1 MSTRARSTPIWVPA
15 LGEAPIIYL
24 LFLVFTG
31 TALVA
36 AAALQGKQSLL
47 VAYVLAGVV
56 AGPQGFDLI
65 PASVNVR
72 DVGQVGIVF
81 LLFLL
86 GLNLHP
92 QKLARLFGPAT
103 RVTLLGS
110 LMVLA
115 AAGGFMLGLG
125 YDSREAL
132 FVGLAMGFSS
142 TIIGLKLLP
151 TTALHHRHLGEV
163 IISILLLQ
171 DVVAI
176 LMLLGVQA
184 LAQGG
189 DGWLMMLLPVVAL
202 PLLAG
207 VCWSLG
213 RFVLIP
219 LLMRF
224 DTIAEYVFL
233 ATLGWCLGIAILAH
247 AIGLSHEM
255 GAFVAGVTLAANRVA
270 TFIAESLKPLRDF
283 FLILFFFALGADFPL
298 REIGDVVLPGIGLA
312 AVVMAVKIVGYK
324 LLLER
329 NGETPRMAREV
340 GVRLGQAS
348 EFTLL
353 IVVLALTEGVVAE
366 PVAHL
371 IQTATLFTFIA
382 SSYIVMNRYPTPIA
396 VNERLRQD

>member
-1 MSTRARSTPIWVPA
+1 V
-15 LGEAPIIYL
+15 GEAPIVFV

-36 AAALQGKQSLL
+36 AGALQSRQSLL

-56 AGPQGFDLI
+56 AGPAILDLI
-65 PASVNVR
+65 PPSVNVR
-72 DVGQVGIVF
+72 DVGQVGIIF

-92 QKLARLFGPAT
+92 QKLARLFGPAA
-103 RVTLLGS
+103 RVTLLGA
-110 LMVLA
+110 LLVLVTV
-115 AAGGFMLGLG
+115 GSYMLAVG
-125 YDSREAL
+125 YSTNEAL
-132 FVGLAMGFSS
+132 FAGLALGFSS

-151 TTALHHRHLGEV
+151 TTALHHRHLGEI
-163 IISILLLQ
+163 IISVLLLQ
-171 DVVAI
+171 DMMAI
-176 LMLLGVQA
+176 LLLLGIQA

-189 DGWLMMLLPVVAL
+189 EGWVRMLM
-202 PLLAG
+202 PLLALPALALA
-207 VCWSLG
+207 CWALS
-213 RFVLIP
+213 RYVLIP

-224 DTIAEYVFL
+224 DTIAEYLFL
-233 ATLGWCLGIAILAH
+233 ATLGWCLGIAELAH
-247 AIGLSHEM
+247 ALNLSHEM

-283 FLILFFFALGADFPL
+283 FLILFFFALGAEFP
-298 REIGDVVLPGIGLA
+298 IADIAGVVIPAIGLA
-312 AVVMAVKIVGYK
+312 AVVMAAKIWGYGK
-324 LLLER
+324 LLVR
-329 NGETPRMAREV
+329 NGEKPKLAREV

-353 IVVLALTEGVVAE
+353 VVVLALTEQVISE
-366 PVAHL
+366 QLAHL
-371 IQTATLFTFIA
+371 IQAATLFTFIA

>member
-1 MSTRARSTPIWVPA
+1 M
-15 LGEAPIIYL
+15 GEAPIVFV

-36 AAALQGKQSLL
+36 AGALQSRQSLL

-56 AGPQGFDLI
+56 AGPAVLDLI
-65 PASVNVR
+65 PPSVNVR
-72 DVGQVGIVF
+72 DVGQVGIIF

-92 QKLARLFGPAT
+92 QKLARLFGPAA
-103 RVTLLGS
+103 RVTLLGA
-110 LMVLA
+110 LLVLVTV
-115 AAGGFMLGLG
+115 GSYMLAVG
-125 YDSREAL
+125 YSINEAL
-132 FVGLAMGFSS
+132 FAGLALGFSS

-151 TTALHHRHLGEV
+151 TTALHHRHLGEI
-163 IISILLLQ
+163 IISVLLLQ
-171 DVVAI
+171 DMMAI
-176 LMLLGVQA
+176 LLLLGIQA

-189 DGWLMMLLPVVAL
+189 EGWVRMLM
-202 PLLAG
+202 PLLALPALALA
-207 VCWSLG
+207 CWALS
-213 RFVLIP
+213 RYVLIP

-224 DTIAEYVFL
+224 DTIAEYLFL
-233 ATLGWCLGIAILAH
+233 ATLGWCLGIAELAH
-247 AIGLSHEM
+247 ALDLSHEM

-283 FLILFFFALGADFPL
+283 FLILFFFALGAEFP
-298 REIGDVVLPGIGLA
+298 IADIAGVVIPAIGLA
-312 AVVMAVKIVGYK
+312 AVVMAAKIWGYGK
-324 LLLER
+324 LLVR
-329 NGETPRMAREV
+329 NGEKPKLAREV

-353 IVVLALTEGVVAE
+353 VVVLALTEQVISE
-366 PVAHL
+366 QLAHL
-371 IQTATLFTFIA
+371 IQAATLFTFIA

>member
-1 MSTRARSTPIWVPA
+1 MS
-15 LGEAPIIYL
+15 EAPIIFL

-31 TALVA
+31 TALIA
-36 AAALQGKQSLL
+36 AAALYARQSLL
-47 VAYVLAGVV
+47 IAYVVV
-56 AGPQGFDLI
+56 GLLVGPEALDLI
-65 PASVNVR
+65 PDAVNVS
-72 DVGQVGIVF
+72 DVGQVGIIF

-92 QKLARLFGPAT
+92 QKLARLLGPAS
-103 RVTLLGS
+103 RVTLFGAVLV
-110 LMVLA
+110 LMPVVAFCLT
-115 AAGGFMLGLG
+115 LG
-125 YDSREAL
+125 YTLTEGL

-163 IISILLLQ
+163 IISVLLMQ
-171 DVVAI
+171 DMIAI

-184 LAQGG
+184 TSNGG
-189 DGWLMMLLPVVAL
+189 DGWLLMLAPIAAL
-202 PLLAG
+202 PALALL
-207 VCWSLG
+207 CWGLSRYL
-213 RFVLIP
+213 LIP

-224 DTIAEYVFL
+224 DTISEYLFL
-233 ATLGWCLGIAILAH
+233 ATIGWCLGIAILAH
-247 AIGLSHEM
+247 ALSLSHEM
-255 GAFVAGVTLAANRVA
+255 GAFVAGVTLAANPVA
-270 TFIAESLKPLRDF
+270 TYIAETLKPLRDF

-298 REIGDVVLPGIGLA
+298 SQVGDVVLPALGLA
-312 AVVMAVKIVGYK
+312 AVVMVVKAFGYRY
-324 LLLER
+324 LLQL
-329 NGETPRMAREV
+329 NGEKPRLAREV

-353 IVVLALTEGVVAE
+353 VVALALTEGVIAQQL
-366 PVAHL
+366 ASL

>member
-1 MSTRARSTPIWVPA
+1 V
-15 LGEAPIIYL
+15 GEAPIVFV

-36 AAALQGKQSLL
+36 AGALQSRQSLL

-56 AGPQGFDLI
+56 AGSAILDLI
-65 PASVNVR
+65 PPSVNVR
-72 DVGQVGIVF
+72 DVGQVGIIF

-92 QKLARLFGPAT
+92 QKLARLFGPAA
-103 RVTLLGS
+103 RVTLLGA
-110 LMVLA
+110 LLVLVTV
-115 AAGGFMLGLG
+115 GSYMLAVG
-125 YDSREAL
+125 YSTNEAL
-132 FVGLAMGFSS
+132 FAGLALGFSS

-151 TTALHHRHLGEV
+151 TTALHHRHLGEI
-163 IISILLLQ
+163 IISVLLLQ
-171 DVVAI
+171 DMMAI
-176 LMLLGVQA
+176 LLLLGIQA

-189 DGWLMMLLPVVAL
+189 EGWVRMLM
-202 PLLAG
+202 PLLALPALALA
-207 VCWSLG
+207 CWALS
-213 RFVLIP
+213 RYVLIP

-224 DTIAEYVFL
+224 DTIAEYLFL
-233 ATLGWCLGIAILAH
+233 ATLGWCLGIAELAH
-247 AIGLSHEM
+247 ALNLSHEM

-283 FLILFFFALGADFPL
+283 FLILFFFALGAEFP
-298 REIGDVVLPGIGLA
+298 IADIAGVVIPAIGLA
-312 AVVMAVKIVGYK
+312 AVVMAAKTWGYGK
-324 LLLER
+324 LLVR
-329 NGETPRMAREV
+329 NGEKPKLAREV

-353 IVVLALTEGVVAE
+353 VVVLALTEQVISE
-366 PVAHL
+366 QLAHL
-371 IQTATLFTFIA
+371 IQAATLFTFIA